1 MTTRWSLRVWVT
13 LSALAVILLFATV
26 AADAMLQGTRPP
38 ARQAVTTLGIAELSC
53 PEGQVCR
60 SSSSA
65 RKVVR
70 IRTSSGQCQQALR
83 PSTI

>member
-1 MTTRWSLRVWVT
+1 MTTRWSLRLWVT

-38 ARQAVTTLGIAELSC
+38 ARQAVSTLGMAELSGC

-60 SSSSA
+60 SVGA
-65 RKVVR
+65 RKVTR
-70 IRTSSGQCQQALR
+70 ARASSEQCPSALR

>member
-1 MTTRWSLRVWVT
+1 LV
-13 LSALAVILLFATV
+13 LLFATV

-60 SSSSA
+60 ARSTA

-70 IRTSSGQCQQALR
+70 IGTSSEQCQQALR